1 MYNPK
6 DVLTER
12 GVIELGVHLYN
23 MNNAIFFLL
32 NHADDLGIGALDE
45 KQLDILHDMKAILDS
60 DVYKNGDGEK
70 YDRPY

>member
-45 KQLDILHDMKAILDS
+45 KQLDILHDLRRS
-60 DVYKNGDGEK
+60 
-70 YDRPY
+70 